1 MGAIMKRYLS
11 IIAVLALLV
20 PSVLLAQDAL
30 TLEGL
35 AKQVT
40 DLAERIAIIEEIWM
54 GPGPIVL
61 EDGDC
66 TIGLNKSLQDE
77 TVIKFK
83 DTYDEWL
90 TVDGVR
96 ISQIMYLPESGNI
109 AVVYEE
115 YWDRPSTYVIESWN
129 GCEFL
134 GSSDWWEED

>member
-1 MGAIMKRYLS
+1 MKRYLS